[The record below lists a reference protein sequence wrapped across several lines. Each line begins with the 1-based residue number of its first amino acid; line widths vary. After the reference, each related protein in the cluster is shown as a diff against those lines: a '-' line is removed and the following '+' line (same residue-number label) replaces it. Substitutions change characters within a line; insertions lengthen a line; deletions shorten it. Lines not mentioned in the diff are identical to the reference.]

1 MAMTHDT
8 EQRIKGTVPAETVA
22 KPPPQVGEERD
33 AGLFQTMDELRA
45 RHSNGMGAK
54 HRIMHA
60 AAALVGGSLLFA
72 TLYALIL
79 FLE

>member
-1 MAMTHDT
+1 MALDT
-8 EQRIKGTVPAETVA
+8 EQRIKGPFPAETVV

-33 AGLFQTMDELRA
+33 DRLFQTMDELRA
-45 RHSNGMGAK
+45 RHSNGMGTK

-72 TLYALIL
+72 ALSALIL